1 MLRIYNYNSFNMYI
15 NIRIIIRSYLWFLD
29 DNLNLALKLILD
41 YGK

>member
-15 NIRIIIRSYLWFLD
+15 YIRIIIRSYLWFLD
-29 DNLNLALKLILD
+29 DNLNLALKLILE